1 MDHLAQLFR
10 RIADWLDLATRIV
23 SAMLFAVMIVVVGYE
38 VIMRYWF
45 STPTFWSSEL
55 ASWSM
60 VWVALLG
67 FALAFR
73 RMDHIR
79 IDFHLVGLT
88 GSLATVLAVLRYLIV
103 AALAGVLLWQGINL
117 TISGLRQTSPGLGLT
132 YAWLYASAVA
142 SSVLMLVFL
151 AELALRRETRPF

>member
-1 MDHLAQLFR
+1 MAELV
-10 RIADWLDLATRIV
+10 RIVGRAADALDLAARIV
-23 SAMLFAVMIVVVGYE
+23 IAALFAVMIVVVGYE

-45 STPTFWSSEL
+45 GTPTFWSSEL

-73 RMDHIR
+73 RLDHIR

-88 GSLATVLAVLRYLIV
+88 GPLAVLLAVLRYAIA
-103 AALAGVLLWQGINL
+103 AALAMILLWQGINL
-117 TISGLRQTSPGLGLT
+117 TLSGLRQTSPGLGLT
-132 YAWLYASAVA
+132 YAWLYASAVF
-142 SSVLMLVFL
+142 SSGLMLIFL
-151 AELALRRETRPF
+151 AELALRREIRPF